1 MFVEGAQLA
10 ELGVVMGVVC
20 LLKAPGWQS
29 WGLSWGDVFV
39 EGAQLAELGVVMRVM
54 CLLKAP
60 SWQSWGLS
68 WGWCVC

>member
-10 ELGVVMGVVC
+10 ELGVVMGV
-20 LLKAPGWQS
+20 
-29 WGLSWGDVFV
+29 
-39 EGAQLAELGVVMRVM
+39 M
-54 CLLKAP
+54 CLLNAP

>member
-10 ELGVVMGVVC
+10 ELGVVMG
-20 LLKAPGWQS
+20 
-29 WGLSWGDVFV
+29 
-39 EGAQLAELGVVMRVM
+39 VM

-68 WGWCVC
+68 WG